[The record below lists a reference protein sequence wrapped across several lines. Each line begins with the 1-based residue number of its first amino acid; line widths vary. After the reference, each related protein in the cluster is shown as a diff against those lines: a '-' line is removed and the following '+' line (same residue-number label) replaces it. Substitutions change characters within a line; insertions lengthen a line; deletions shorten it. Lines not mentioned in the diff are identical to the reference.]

1 MKNKET
7 IYVVLPCRSDEET
20 GHSPLYWFDTEEEAD
35 QWIFNMKNLK
45 PLLDE
50 WAENWNKERTYQE
63 YTLGKKMLNS
73 SDYKLYVERLS
84 GAKLQL
90 TRDEW
95 NRLMENSSKVAV
107 KVNEVMEEW
116 EKQNPRPEYYD
127 GSFYVEE
134 LSKFKKV

>member
-1 MKNKET
+1 
-7 IYVVLPCRSDEET
+7 
-20 GHSPLYWFDTEEEAD
+20 
-35 QWIFNMKNLK
+35 MKNLK

-63 YTLGKKMLNS
+63 YTLGKKMLSS
-73 SDYKLYVERLS
+73 SDYKLFMQRLS